1 MIHLRRDGRE
11 GSRPRFSAGL
21 RYILLFCDRVPSF
34 LFFSS
39 SFRSCLPFRVARCPL
54 ERAVVTFE
62 ICWEKEEVG

>member
-34 LFFSS
+34 LFF
-39 SFRSCLPFRVARCPL
+39 FPPLFVPVCRSASLVARWN
-54 ERAVVTFE
+54 ER
-62 ICWEKEEVG
+62 W

>member
-34 LFFSS
+34 LFFFLLF
-39 SFRSCLPFRVARCPL
+39 SFLSAVPRRSLPAG
-54 ERAVVTFE
+54 TSGGD
-62 ICWEKEEVG
+62 I